1 MQFNRSSSFK
11 DDDDDFIEKYE
22 CKRAERTNEQLY
34 INVNALFVC
43 PLINLCAESR
53 LFGLFNVLIA
63 P

>member
-11 DDDDDFIEKYE
+11 DDDDDDFIEKYE

-34 INVNALFVC
+34 NVNALFVC